1 MQEKLGFVYQR
12 KTDGI
17 EVSLLGEI
25 RTGHS
30 NLMTK
35 ERWQKV
41 ELFRQQ
47 KKLLD
52 TFLQNGAIS
61 RAQYDKSFGD
71 LRDLMGMHGV
81 E

>member
-1 MQEKLGFVYQR
+1 MA
-12 KTDGI
+12 
-17 EVSLLGEI
+17 LLGEI

-35 ERWQKV
+35 GRWQ
-41 ELFRQQ
+41 EGGLFRRQ

-52 TFLQNGAIS
+52 ASLQSGAIS
-61 RAQYDKSFGD
+61 RVQYDKSLVD
-71 LRDLMGMHGV
+71 LRNLMEMCGV